1 MKRLLYY
8 AIAVAAF
15 LPACS
20 RTANYPIYTVAPQPM
35 VYYVA
40 PGGAHVPLAQP
51 IERMP

>member
-1 MKRLLYY
+1 MKQFLYY

-15 LPACS
+15 VAACS

-40 PGGAHVPLAQP
+40 PGGAHVPTEP
-51 IERMP
+51 IERTP